1 MTADVAN
8 SHGRMSLDRGLVQQI
23 ARLRHNR
30 LPLTHSLERGIV
42 QQLSGGITKSHTR
55 ALAGMESSS
64 RLEAMKAI
72 RSLNQLVPREA
83 PAGHSTN
90 RIART
95 PWHIRQRDSLP
106 LREAI
111 PLWFAI
117 SSPLIGLIIG
127 FLGAWF
133 VTWLTS

>member
-1 MTADVAN
+1 
-8 SHGRMSLDRGLVQQI
+8 
-23 ARLRHNR
+23 
-30 LPLTHSLERGIV
+30 
-42 QQLSGGITKSHTR
+42 
-55 ALAGMESSS
+55 MESSS
-64 RLEAMKAI
+64 RLESMKAI
-72 RSLNQLVPREA
+72 HSLNRLLPQEASGQTTPVP
-83 PAGHSTN
+83 ST
-90 RIART
+90 R
-95 PWHIRQRDSLP
+95 WHIRRRDSLP

>member
-1 MTADVAN
+1 MKAT
-8 SHGRMSLDRGLVQQI
+8 HSLDR
-23 ARLRHNR
+23 
-30 LPLTHSLERGIV
+30 
-42 QQLSGGITKSHTR
+42 
-55 ALAGMESSS
+55 
-64 RLEAMKAI
+64 
-72 RSLNQLVPREA
+72 LVPQEA
-83 PAGHSTN
+83 SGHST
-90 RIART
+90 ITSAH
-95 PWHIRQRDSLP
+95 WHLRRRDALP

>member
-1 MTADVAN
+1 
-8 SHGRMSLDRGLVQQI
+8 
-23 ARLRHNR
+23 
-30 LPLTHSLERGIV
+30 
-42 QQLSGGITKSHTR
+42 
-55 ALAGMESSS
+55 MEPSST
-64 RLEAMKAI
+64 LQAMKAI
-72 RSLNQLVPREA
+72 RSLDRLVPQEA
-83 PAGHSTN
+83 SGRSTVAIPSTHWDL
-90 RIART
+90 RR
-95 PWHIRQRDSLP
+95 RDSLP

>member
-8 SHGRMSLDRGLVQQI
+8 SHGRMSLNRGLVQQI

-30 LPLTHSLERGIV
+30 LGNHKSLERGIV
-42 QQLSGGITKSHTR
+42 QQLSGGITKSHAR
-55 ALAGMESSS
+55 ALVGMESSS
-64 RLEAMKAI
+64 TLEAMKVI
-72 RSLNQLVPREA
+72 RSLNQLVPDEA
-83 PAGHSTN
+83 PGHSTN
-90 RIART
+90 PTASRH
-95 PWHIRQRDSLP
+95 WHIRRRDSLP

>member
-1 MTADVAN
+1 MESAASVGGMKAT
-8 SHGRMSLDRGLVQQI
+8 HSLDR
-23 ARLRHNR
+23 
-30 LPLTHSLERGIV
+30 
-42 QQLSGGITKSHTR
+42 
-55 ALAGMESSS
+55 
-64 RLEAMKAI
+64 
-72 RSLNQLVPREA
+72 LVPQKA
-83 PAGHSTN
+83 SGHSPVPITS
-90 RIART
+90 AH
-95 PWHIRQRDSLP
+95 WHPRRRDALP

>member
-1 MTADVAN
+1 
-8 SHGRMSLDRGLVQQI
+8 
-23 ARLRHNR
+23 
-30 LPLTHSLERGIV
+30 
-42 QQLSGGITKSHTR
+42 
-55 ALAGMESSS
+55 MESSS
-64 RLEAMKAI
+64 TVEQMKAI
-72 RSLNQLVPREA
+72 RSLNQLVPDEA
-83 PAGHSTN
+83 PGQSTN
-90 RIART
+90 PIASKH
-95 PWHIRQRDSLP
+95 WHIRRRDSLP

>member
-1 MTADVAN
+1 MTVGRVEIILIVAALIERRN
-8 SHGRMSLDRGLVQQI
+8 KRLGSHKK
-23 ARLRHNR
+23 APTNR
-30 LPLTHSLERGIV
+30 FSLERGSAE
-42 QQLSGGITKSHTR
+42 QLFCSITKSHAR
-55 ALAGMESSS
+55 ALAETRPWL
-64 RLEAMKAI
+64 RLDAMKAI
-72 RSLNQLVPREA
+72 HSLDRLVPQQA
-83 PAGHSTN
+83 PSRST
-90 RIART
+90 ISISSAH
-95 PWHIRQRDSLP
+95 WHIRRPDSLP

>member
-1 MTADVAN
+1 MKAT
-8 SHGRMSLDRGLVQQI
+8 HSLDR
-23 ARLRHNR
+23 
-30 LPLTHSLERGIV
+30 
-42 QQLSGGITKSHTR
+42 
-55 ALAGMESSS
+55 
-64 RLEAMKAI
+64 
-72 RSLNQLVPREA
+72 LVPQEA
-83 PAGHSTN
+83 SSHSTL
-90 RIART
+90 RITSAQ
-95 PWHIRQRDSLP
+95 WHLRRRDALP

>member
-1 MTADVAN
+1 MTKL
-8 SHGRMSLDRGLVQQI
+8 H
-23 ARLRHNR
+23 
-30 LPLTHSLERGIV
+30 LERGSAD
-42 QQLSGGITKSHTR
+42 QLFGGITKSHAR
-55 ALAGMESSS
+55 ALARTQCWST
-64 RLEAMKAI
+64 LKAMKAI
-72 RSLNQLVPREA
+72 DSLDQLVAQEA
-83 PAGHSTN
+83 SGHSTAAIPST
-90 RIART
+90 R
-95 PWHIRQRDSLP
+95 WHLRRRDSLP

>member
-8 SHGRMSLDRGLVQQI
+8 SLGRMSLTEGLYNKSLGLGTT
-23 ARLRHNR
+23 AWA
-30 LPLTHSLERGIV
+30 LTHSLERGIV
-42 QQLSGGITKSHTR
+42 QQLSGGIRKSHTR

-64 RLEAMKAI
+64 TLEAMKVI
-72 RSLNQLVPREA
+72 RSLNQLVPDEA
-83 PAGHSTN
+83 PGHSTN
-90 RIART
+90 PTASRH
-95 PWHIRQRDSLP
+95 WHIRRRDSLP